1 MIRFPRSRFFYMI
14 PVGVGVALL
23 VALLRPISETGHSWW
38 WDAGV
43 SVFLTILIWEGNH
56 QLNCWF
62 NRTIQWEKKPLRRAI
77 IQGLINIIM
86 SVVLIYLVLSVYDD
100 LVCSMYPENSKTMK
114 QFGVIIGTM
123 VSIILQAMLIGSEL
137 FAQWK
142 GSIIEAERYKKEAAN
157 AELQMLKG
165 QINPHFLFNN
175 LSVLNSLIE
184 QNATKASEFT
194 TQFAKVYRHLL
205 NHRNTEMTTLEDE
218 LDLVHAYC
226 FLLKIRFG
234 MGLSVIIE
242 TDEPCRSKLL
252 PPLSLQILLENCVQH
267 NIITEHQPLTISIRA
282 TEDVV
287 CISNNLLPKTGGIS
301 GSGLGQRN
309 ISLRLAPFTD
319 RRLEVMMHH
328 GIYSVKVPLLHGI

>member
-1 MIRFPRSRFFYMI
+1 MV
-14 PVGVGVALL
+14 PVGVGAALL
-23 VALLRPISETGHSWW
+23 VALFRPSSERAYSWW
-38 WDAGV
+38 LDAAV
-43 SVFLTILIWEGNH
+43 SVFLTIVIWEGNH
-56 QLNCWF
+56 QLNSWL
-62 NRTIQWEKKPLRRAI
+62 NLTLRWENTPLRRAI
-77 IQGLINIIM
+77 LQGLMNVIFSITT
-86 SVVLIYLVLSVYDD
+86 IYFVLSVYDD
-100 LVCSMYPENSKTMK
+100 LVCSMYPGSNKSIKP
-114 QFGVIIGTM
+114 FGIVVGTM

-137 FAQWK
+137 FGRWK
-142 GSIIEAERYKKEAAN
+142 ASIIEAERYKKEAAN

-234 MGLSVIIE
+234 MGLSIIIE

-252 PPLSLQILLENCVQH
+252 PPLSLQILLENCIQH

-282 TEDVV
+282 TEDAV